1 MKPSEIFGRISTRQ
15 VEGMM
20 LHDQM
25 ADAFAFLTLPGFEKL
40 HEKQY
45 HSESAEMRCLHRYY
59 INHMDMLMA
68 DGRPDDPRALPK
80 SWAGYTRQQV
90 TTDTKRKAVR
100 EMMERWVSWE
110 TETRG
115 IYQEC
120 YMHLTDCGEIAAAC
134 EVKRLLLD
142 VDEELCR
149 AKELHLRLEA
159 VMYDMP
165 TIEQMQ
171 GELMEA

>member
-1 MKPSEIFGRISTRQ
+1 MKLSEIFSQISAHQ
-15 VEGMM
+15 IEGMM

-25 ADAFAFLTLPGFEKL
+25 ADAFAFLALPGFEKL
-40 HEKQY
+40 HERQY
-45 HSESAEMRCLHRYY
+45 MNESREMRCLHRYY
-59 INHMDMLMA
+59 IKHMDVLMEE
-68 DGRPDDPRALPK
+68 GRPEDPHVIPR
-80 SWAGYTRQQV
+80 SWAGYARQQV
-90 TTDTKRKAVR
+90 TTDAKRKAVR
-100 EMMERWVSWE
+100 ELMERWVRWE

-115 IYQEC
+115 MYQEC
-120 YMHLTDCGEIAAAC
+120 VHHLNEHGEVAAAC

-171 GELMEA
+171 MELAEA